1 MVLVC
6 ASSKVALAQQRSNYF
21 ILIVA
26 AVVFVAAVV
35 VVFVA
40 AAALVPNPCP
50 VVVLLLLVVVVAV
63 AVVAAAVVAVSLGSR
78 NLLEKGSPVETGH
91 SFNSFY
97 FYTCM
102 FLASRLLKDFLH
114 IMYPM
119 IHGPSNCF

>member
-1 MVLVC
+1 MLVC
-6 ASSKVALAQQRSNYF
+6 ASSKVALAQQPSNYF
-21 ILIVA
+21 ILIGA
-26 AVVFVAAVV
+26 AVVFVAAV

-40 AAALVPNPCP
+40 AAALVPVPCP
-50 VVVLLLLVVVVAV
+50 VVVLLLVVVVVAAV

>member
-6 ASSKVALAQQRSNYF
+6 ASSKVALAQQPSNYF

-50 VVVLLLLVVVVAV
+50 VVVLLLLVVVAV